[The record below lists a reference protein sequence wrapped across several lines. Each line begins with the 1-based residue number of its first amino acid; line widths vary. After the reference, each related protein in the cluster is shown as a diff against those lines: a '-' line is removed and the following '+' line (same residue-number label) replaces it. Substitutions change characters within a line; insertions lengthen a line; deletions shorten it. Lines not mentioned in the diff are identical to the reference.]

1 MKKLNFKYRL
11 LLVGMV
17 GLLFAACED
26 SDKTID
32 QIFEAESRGAALR
45 TISVLSNSV
54 AINSATNVL
63 VEGETFGVILE
74 HQDNEGGALLQE
86 IEVYL
91 SFVDNT
97 DDDVDNSIGETLIGT
112 IPASEFSAGEFGLP
126 RVEYSITAQEMQTQ
140 LGLSSAAI
148 GLGGDQFVVRFVTNL
163 TDGRTFSMAD
173 NSGTLTGSF
182 FSSPFQYFTTVVCAP
197 SVPTAGDWIFDLQD
211 SFGDGFNNATISV
224 TIDGEE
230 TSVGLADGSEAQV
243 IVNVPDGSETISI
256 VFNSGAFDEEITF
269 QVTSANGNV
278 VVDVGPSP
286 PVGSELL
293 DFCPD
298 NL

>member
-1 MKKLNFKYRL
+1 MKKINLKYRL

-17 GLLFAACED
+17 GLLFTACED
-26 SDKTID
+26 SDKVID
-32 QIFEAESRGAALR
+32 QIFEAETRGAALR
-45 TISVLSNSV
+45 TVSVLSNSV

-63 VEGETFGVILE
+63 VDGENFGVILE

-86 IEVYL
+86 LEVYL
-91 SFVDNT
+91 RFEDNT
-97 DDDVDNSIGETLIGT
+97 DDDVDNSVAEMQIGT
-112 IPASEFSAGEFGLP
+112 IPASDFTTGEFGLP

-140 LGLSSAAI
+140 LGLSDSQI
-148 GLGGDQFVVRFVTNL
+148 GLGGDQFVVRFATNL
-163 TDGRTFSMAD
+163 TDGRSFSFAD
-173 NSGTLTGSF
+173 NSGTLTGAF

-211 SFGDGFNNATISV
+211 SFGDGFNGATISV
-224 TIDGEE
+224 AIDGEVTE
-230 TSVGLADGSEAQV
+230 VGLDDGSEAQV
-243 IVNVPDGSETISI
+243 IVNVPDGTETISI

-278 VVDVGPSP
+278 VVDVGTNP